1 MGHSNYQLTDEQKRV
16 LGTIA
21 DSIAIAIEDHCRDHE
36 ILDMYDTADG
46 KFDDN
51 KFSAAVWY
59 IGDQLSAY

>member
-1 MGHSNYQLTDEQKRV
+1 MGHSNYKLTDEQKRV

-36 ILDMYDTADG
+36 TDTYDTADG